1 MSILEMVYTMNNC
14 VVDGKYPKEYL
25 TLLSSN
31 SIIPV
36 NAYVIYS
43 TGSHQQEST
52 TVLVHDSKNSFKFIV
67 PERSFGGQYKLEE
80 VKNNRGFIIISTEN
94 DVLEYKA
101 QQSSLDSIIS
111 DNKNGDFSANP

>member
-1 MSILEMVYTMNNC
+1 MVYTMNNC

-25 TLLSSN
+25 NLLSSN

-67 PERSFGGQYKLEE
+67 PERSFGGHYKDLTYIRSFFLIITMLQY
-80 VKNNRGFIIISTEN
+80 IYHS
-94 DVLEYKA
+94 YY
-101 QQSSLDSIIS
+101 
-111 DNKNGDFSANP
+111 